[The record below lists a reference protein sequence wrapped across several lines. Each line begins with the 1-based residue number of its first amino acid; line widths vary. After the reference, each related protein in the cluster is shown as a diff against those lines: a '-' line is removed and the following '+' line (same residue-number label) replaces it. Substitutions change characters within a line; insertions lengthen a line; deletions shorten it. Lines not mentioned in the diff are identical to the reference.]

1 MAFLEAEDL
10 RVTYHPRKAPV
21 VKALDGLSLDV
32 PQGTV
37 FGLLGPNGAG
47 KSTTVK
53 VLTTL
58 IRADSGRA
66 RIDGIDVRE
75 DPEEIRRRIGVAG
88 QYAAVDENLTAL
100 ENLDMVGRL
109 YHLSRTDSKRRA
121 EELVALF
128 DLGEAKSRPVKGF
141 SGGMRRR
148 IDLACALVISP
159 AVLFLDEPTTGLDP
173 RSRLGMWDVIESLAS
188 AGTTVL
194 LTTQYLE
201 EADRLADDIAVID
214 RGQVIAR
221 GTADELKARVGGR
234 RIQLTL
240 VSADDLP
247 AAVAA
252 LQRVGTGAPDVSG
265 DGRAASVTVA
275 EGAPA
280 LAEVLA
286 ELARQGIELHDAG
299 MQRPTLD
306 DVFLR
311 LTGHAAEDGEADE
324 TEGRKGS

>member
-1 MAFLEAEDL
+1 MPFLEAVDL
-10 RVTYHPRKAPV
+10 RVTYHPRKAPEV
-21 VKALDGLSLDV
+21 RALDGLSLDV

-47 KSTTVK
+47 KSTAVK

-58 IRADSGRA
+58 IRADSGTA
-66 RIDGIDVRE
+66 SIDGIDVRK
-75 DPEEIRRRIGVAG
+75 DPDAIRRMIGVAG
-88 QYAAVDENLTAL
+88 QNAAVDENLSAL

-109 YHLSRTDSKRRA
+109 YHLSAADSRRRA
-121 EELVALF
+121 DELIEHF
-128 DLGEAKSRPVKGF
+128 DLGEAKTRPVKGF

-148 IDLACALVISP
+148 IDLACALLIAP

-173 RSRLGMWDVIESLAS
+173 RSRIDMWDVIERLAAS
-188 AGTTVL
+188 GTTVL

-214 RGQVIAR
+214 HGRVIAR
-221 GTADELKARVGGR
+221 GSADELKARIGGQ

-240 VSADDLP
+240 VSEADMP
-247 AAVAA
+247 AARAA
-252 LQRVGTGAPDVSG
+252 LERVGTGTPDIAS
-265 DGRAASVTVA
+265 DGRAVSVTVTQ
-275 EGAPA
+275 GAPA
-280 LAEVLA
+280 LTQVLA
-286 ELARQGIELHDAG
+286 ELGEQRIELHDVG

-311 LTGHAAEDGEADE
+311 LTGRATEADAED
-324 TEGRKGS
+324 TRKAS